1 MRNALYALLAS
12 ATIGLGLAA
21 AAPALASGTC
31 PPSDAVWSNNAKYTG
46 QPYPHAVGSLDGYD
60 YYLNNDQ
67 WNEQSTSNQTMWLES
82 DNDFGV
88 CSYQPTSPNADK
100 AYPDAVLNLNDPVG
114 TDPPPAG
121 PAIDSFSA
129 ISSSAT
135 ETQPTSTYGEFQWMW
150 DLFVGPTS
158 PAADQ
163 VEVEIITNQTGEGSP
178 SGTSM
183 GTATLGGTTYD
194 VYYTYALSDD
204 HLYYSFIATSNSGTA
219 SAPILSA
226 LDWLN
231 SNAPTYGLSFPLTQ
245 ALDSISAGWEISNA
259 TDGSGGPNGGF
270 TCSGYSLTLTS
281 S

>member
-163 VEVEIITNQTGEGSP
+163 TEGEIIHNQTGEGSP

-183 GTATLGGTTYD
+183 GTATLDAATYH
-194 VYYTYALSDD
+194 VYYTSPLSD
-204 HLYYSFIATSNSGTA
+204 
-219 SAPILSA
+219 APLS
-226 LDWLN
+226 
-231 SNAPTYGLSFPLTQ
+231 
-245 ALDSISAGWEISNA
+245 
-259 TDGSGGPNGGF
+259 
-270 TCSGYSLTLTS
+270 
-281 S
+281 

>member
-21 AAPALASGTC
+21 APALASSTC
-31 PPSDAVWSNNAKYTG
+31 PPSDAVWTNNAKYTE
-46 QPYPHAVGSLDGYD
+46 QPYPHAVGNLDGYD

-88 CSYQPTSPNADK
+88 CSYQPASPTGVK

-121 PAIDSFSA
+121 PAIDSFTA
-129 ISSSAT
+129 ISSSVA

-150 DLFVGPTS
+150 DVFVGPTS

-178 SGTSM
+178 SGTLM
-183 GTATLGGTTYD
+183 GLAALGGTIYE
-194 VYYTYALSDD
+194 VYYNHALSDD
-204 HLYYSFIATSNSGTA
+204 HLYYSFIAMSNSGAATA
-219 SAPILSA
+219 PVLSA

-231 SNAPTYGLSFPLTQ
+231 SNTPIYGLSFPLTQ
-245 ALDSISAGWEISNA
+245 ALDSISAGWEISSA
-259 TDGSGGPNGGF
+259 TDGAGGPNGGF
-270 TCSGYSLTLTS
+270 TCSSYSLTLR
-281 S
+281 

>member
-1 MRNALYALLAS
+1 MRKALCALIAS

-21 AAPALASGTC
+21 VTPALASGTC
-31 PPSDAVWSNNAKYTG
+31 PPSDAVWTNNAKYTG
-46 QPYPHAVGSLDGYD
+46 QPYPHTVGSLDGYD

-67 WNEQSTSNQTMWLES
+67 WNEQSSSNQTMWLES

-88 CSYQPTSPNADK
+88 CSYQPASPDGDK

-135 ETQPTSTYGEFQWMW
+135 ETQPASTYGEFQWMW
-150 DLFVGPTS
+150 DVFVGPSS

-163 VEVEIITNQTGEGSP
+163 VEIEIITNQTGEGTP

-183 GTATLGGTTYD
+183 GTATFGGATYD
-194 VYYTYALSDD
+194 VYYDTALDDD
-204 HLYYSFIATSNSGTA
+204 HLYYSFIATSDSGSAT
-219 SAPILSA
+219 APILSA

-245 ALDSISAGWEISNA
+245 ALDSISGGWEISSA
-259 TDGSGGPNGGF
+259 SDGSGNPNGGF
-270 TCSGYSLTLTS
+270 TCSSYSLTLTS
-281 S
+281 